1 MNAEKKILYPLLLG
15 AVIYSPATGA
25 AELRL
30 GVVNPVKILESAP
43 QAEAARKRLEQEFAS
58 RDRQLVS
65 AQKALKQK
73 EDQLAKDS
81 AVMSDS
87 ERQKL
92 ERDIISA
99 RRDLRR
105 DQTDFRDDLNLRRNE
120 ELGKLQ
126 RQVAET
132 IRTVAKDQNFD
143 VIVGEGVYYASER
156 VDVTEEVVKRLKAQR

>member
-1 MNAEKKILYPLLLG
+1 M
-15 AVIYSPATGA
+15 
-25 AELRL
+25 
-30 GVVNPVKILESAP
+30 ES
-43 QAEAARKRLEQEFAS
+43 RK
-58 RDRQLVS
+58 DG
-65 AQKALKQK
+65 
-73 EDQLAKDS
+73 
-81 AVMSDS
+81 AVMSEG
-87 ERQKL
+87 ERDKL

-132 IRTVAKDQNFD
+132 IRTLAKDQNFD

-156 VDVTEEVVKRLKAQR
+156 IDITDQVVKRLKAQR